1 MYLQQIHEWPS
12 RDQELAARADSDQ
25 ARHLRAL
32 RALRAAEAHKALA
45 RREWRALLLA
55 LSAR

>member
-1 MYLQQIHEWPS
+1 MYLQLYEWPS
-12 RDQELAARADSDQ
+12 RNQELAARVDSDQ

-32 RALRAAEAHKALA
+32 RALRAAEADKAPA
-45 RREWRALLLA
+45 RRGWRALLLA